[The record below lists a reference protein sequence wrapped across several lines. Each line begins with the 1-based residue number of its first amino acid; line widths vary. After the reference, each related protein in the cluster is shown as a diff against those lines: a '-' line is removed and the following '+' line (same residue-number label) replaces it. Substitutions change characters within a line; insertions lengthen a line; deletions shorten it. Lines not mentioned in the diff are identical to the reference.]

1 MMTIGQHS
9 SYILSEKELRT
20 NVGKYAYVVIKQLT
34 TLILNALK
42 ISRLA
47 PGLAG
52 WTPDNTIYTLIRE
65 VDLIYLPYVS
75 LYQMMTRKVCF
86 VCFPYSAI
94 ILIGQHD
101 VEACLDKA

>member
-9 SYILSEKELRT
+9 SYILSEKELGS

-34 TLILNALK
+34 TLIVNTLK
-42 ISRLA
+42 IPSLA
-47 PGLAG
+47 PRLAG
-52 WTPDNTIYTLIRE
+52 WSADNTIYTLIRE
-65 VDLIYLPYVS
+65 FDLIYLSYVS
-75 LYQMMTRKVCF
+75 PYQVMARKVCF